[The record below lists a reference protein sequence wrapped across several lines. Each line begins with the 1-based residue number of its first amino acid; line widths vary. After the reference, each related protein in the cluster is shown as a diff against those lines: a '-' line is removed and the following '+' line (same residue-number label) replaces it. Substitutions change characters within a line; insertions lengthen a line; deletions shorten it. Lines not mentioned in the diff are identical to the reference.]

1 MNLKTNLTTE
11 SSMTTQSKNSYSN
24 SITGASCL
32 LCVSPEAI
40 QSFLEGKEKGY
51 IETLERERK
60 HLTNTVHR
68 LIKDRQRIMDQVKE
82 LFSEVKE

>member
-1 MNLKTNLTTE
+1 
-11 SSMTTQSKNSYSN
+11 
-24 SITGASCL
+24 
-32 LCVSPEAI
+32 VSPEAI
-40 QSFLEGKEKGY
+40 QSFLEGKEKEY

-82 LFSEVKE
+82 IFSEIKE

>member
-24 SITGASCL
+24 YVTSASL
-32 LCVSPEAI
+32 ILCVSPEAI
-40 QSFLEGKEKGY
+40 QSFLDGKEKEY

>member
-11 SSMTTQSKNSYSN
+11 SSMTTQSRSSYSN

-40 QSFLEGKEKGY
+40 KSFLEGKEKEY

-60 HLTNTVHR
+60 HLTNTVQS
-68 LIKDRQRIMDQVKE
+68 LIKDKQRIMDQVKE
-82 LFSEVKE
+82 IFSESK

>member
-11 SSMTTQSKNSYSN
+11 SSITTQSRSSYSN
-24 SITGASCL
+24 YITSASLL

-40 QSFLEGKEKGY
+40 KSFLEGKEKEY
-51 IETLERERK
+51 IETLECERK

-68 LIKDRQRIMDQVKE
+68 LIRDRQRIMDQVKE
-82 LFSEVKE
+82 IFSEIKE

>member
-11 SSMTTQSKNSYSN
+11 SSTTPLSKSSYSN

-40 QSFLEGKEKGY
+40 QSFLESKEKEY
-51 IETLERERK
+51 IEKLERDKK

-68 LIKDRQRIMDQVKE
+68 LMKDRQRIMDSVKE